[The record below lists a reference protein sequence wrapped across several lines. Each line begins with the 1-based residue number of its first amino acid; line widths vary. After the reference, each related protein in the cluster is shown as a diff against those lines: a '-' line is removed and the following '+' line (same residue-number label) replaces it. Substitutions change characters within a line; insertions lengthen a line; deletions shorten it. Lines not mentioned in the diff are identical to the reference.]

1 MGEKKKCLVEETARQ
16 LVSSGGG
23 KSPLKVSDFPSQN
36 QKFPSLFRSGNNYF
50 FKITVNGERISVP
63 THADNLEDARRFQQN
78 YFSRDKSEGP
88 KKVVALL
95 RLFSS
100 AEENPKYL
108 EASITGKNYTYRY
121 ARMEAVR
128 AKHLLEII
136 PSSILDMPL
145 KMLTRKE
152 VEEVRSTIFRHYGT
166 RPMSA
171 DVFKTFKACLN
182 WAYQKGYM
190 REMVAFRTEG
200 IRVDKKEKDIPPF
213 SFLLETAKNPLC
225 FRTEV
230 DMDRFFILM
239 GTGLRRAELSAV
251 QGKQLRR
258 AMVGEELIYVLDISQ
273 SWKNEN
279 CSELGKPK
287 WDIQRVIPL
296 AKEVGERLW
305 KYKKGDEDFLMK
317 TSNSVWTDSFGYTK
331 AMSKVDITPHKL
343 RHALNT
349 RLIES
354 GVNPLLVQ
362 EYFGWHHQ
370 DRNRIQEGYTH
381 IYVKALLEVS
391 HAVEKVL
398 AGKEGDGGLR
408 WLD

>member
-1 MGEKKKCLVEETARQ
+1 MEEKEKCLAEETARQ
-16 LVSSGGG
+16 KVSSGG
-23 KSPLKVSDFPSQN
+23 KKKTQ
-36 QKFPSLFRSGNNYF
+36 FPSLFRSGNNYF
-50 FKITVNGERISVP
+50 FKVTVNGERVSVA
-63 THADNLEDARRFQQN
+63 THADNIEDARRFQEN
-78 YFSRDKSEGP
+78 YFSRDKTEGP
-88 KKVVALL
+88 KKVVALF

-100 AEENPKYL
+100 AESNPKYL
-108 EASITGKNYTYRY
+108 EASITGKNYTFRY

-128 AKHLLEII
+128 AKHLLEIV

-152 VEEVRSTIFRHYGT
+152 VEEIRSVIFRKYGT

-190 REMVAFRTEG
+190 KEMVAFRTEG
-200 IRVDKKEKDIPPF
+200 IKVDRKEKDIPPF

-225 FRTEV
+225 FRSEV

-258 AMVGEELIYVLDISQ
+258 AMFGEELIYVLDVSQ

-279 CSELGKPK
+279 CSELGTPK
-287 WDIQRVIPL
+287 WGIQRVIPL

-317 TSNSVWTDSFGYTK
+317 TSTSVWTDSFSYTK
-331 AMSKVDITPHKL
+331 AMAKTDITPHKL

-391 HAVEKVL
+391 HAIEKAL
-398 AGKEGDGGLR
+398 SEKEESGLR

>member
-1 MGEKKKCLVEETARQ
+1 MEEKEKCLVEETARQ
-16 LVSSGGG
+16 LVSSGG
-23 KSPLKVSDFPSQN
+23 KKKPN
-36 QKFPSLFRSGNNYF
+36 FPSLFRSGNNYF
-50 FKITVNGERISVP
+50 FKITVNGERISVA
-63 THADNLEDARRFQQN
+63 THADNIEDARQFQQK
-78 YFSRDKSEGP
+78 YFSRDKAEGP

-95 RLFSS
+95 HLFSS

-108 EASITGKNYTYRY
+108 EASITGKNYTFRY

-128 AKHLLEII
+128 VRHLLEII

-152 VEEVRSTIFRHYGT
+152 VEEIRSAIFRQYGT
-166 RPMSA
+166 RPMST

-200 IRVDKKEKDIPPF
+200 IRVNKKEKDIPPF

-225 FRTEV
+225 FRSEV
-230 DMDRFFILM
+230 DMDRFFILL
-239 GTGLRRAELSAV
+239 GTGLRRAELSAI

-258 AMVGEELIYVLDISQ
+258 AMFGEELIYVLDISQ
-273 SWKNEN
+273 SWKDEN

-287 WDIQRVIPL
+287 WEIQRVIPL
-296 AKEVGERLW
+296 AREVGERLW
-305 KYKKGDEDFLMK
+305 KYKKGDGDFLMK
-317 TSNSVWTDSFGYTK
+317 TSTSVWTDSFAYTK
-331 AMSKVDITPHKL
+331 AMSKVDVTPHKL

-349 RLIES
+349 RLVES

-391 HAVEKVL
+391 RAIEKILV
-398 AGKEGDGGLR
+398 GKEEGGLR